1 MAKLLKID
9 VSPRGEH
16 SVSRKLGKEFLT
28 RWQASHPGGQVVTR
42 DLAQTDLPFVELPWI
57 LGAYSDPATHTA
69 EQKAALAIGDTLI
82 AELEAADE
90 YLLTTPMYNFAVP
103 ARLKAY
109 IDHVAR
115 AGKTFRAN
123 PDGSYT
129 GLLTGKKATVLIA
142 SAGVYTQESG
152 AKAYNAEQPYL
163 QQILGFL
170 GVTDVKFVEVGGTWK
185 VDKGMATADELIAP
199 HTRELETLVTA

>member
-16 SVSRKLGKEFLT
+16 SISRKLGKEFLT
-28 RWQASHPGGQVVTR
+28 KWQASNPGGQVITR

-57 LGAYSDPATHTA
+57 LAAYSDPSTHDA

-82 AELEAADE
+82 AELQAADE

-142 SAGVYTQESG
+142 SAGVYTEASG

-170 GVTDVKFVEVGGTWK
+170 GVTDVKFIEVGGTWK
-185 VDKGMATADELIAP
+185 VDKGMTTADELIAP
-199 HTRELETLVTA
+199 HTAELESLVTA